1 MDVSTTARHF
11 DLTPEIRDY
20 GEQKLSRLSRYFDQI
35 REGTITITKE
45 KFRFMV
51 EISLRVGGGP
61 DLVSREETP
70 DVFTAIDG
78 AVNSLESQV
87 RKHKGRLLDGREKA
101 EKLGPALA
109 EEAARQSEA
118 EESDE
123 IESGEWTGREGG

>member
-20 GEQKLSRLSRYFDQI
+20 AEQKVSRLSRFFDQI
-35 REGTITITKE
+35 REGTITITTE

-78 AVNSLESQV
+78 AVNGLESQV
-87 RKHKGRLLDGREKA
+87 RKHKGRLIDGREKG

-109 EEAARQSEA
+109 EEAARQSA
-118 EESDE
+118 ESDE
-123 IESGEWTGREGG
+123 VESGEWTGREGG